1 MVNSTGLKAGKD
13 PTMKFLLIFV
23 VLITLIVT
31 YRFTVLSST
40 PNKGDSIK
48 TEVEHVELQPR
59 AVASPA
65 QSDVRELTTTSS
77 EPANAAA
84 ESIGLVTDPAL
95 IAQIEQDMQFTPAPE
110 GDLSYMSPE
119 AETVQIDEP
128 FPATQPDPNLKL
140 GESELLNQEEN
151 EQISQPLDP
160 NTKMSDL

>member
-1 MVNSTGLKAGKD
+1 
-13 PTMKFLLIFV
+13 MKFLLIFV

-84 ESIGLVTDPAL
+84 ESIG
-95 IAQIEQDMQFTPAPE
+95 
-110 GDLSYMSPE
+110 
-119 AETVQIDEP
+119 
-128 FPATQPDPNLKL
+128 
-140 GESELLNQEEN
+140 
-151 EQISQPLDP
+151 
-160 NTKMSDL
+160 